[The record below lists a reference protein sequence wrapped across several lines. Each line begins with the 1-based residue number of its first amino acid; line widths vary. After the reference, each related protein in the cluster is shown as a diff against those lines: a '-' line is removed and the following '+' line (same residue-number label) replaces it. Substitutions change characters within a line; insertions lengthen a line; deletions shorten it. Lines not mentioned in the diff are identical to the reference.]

1 MIIIKS
7 KEKKNYKG
15 NIMKLYIKRNIF
27 NKLLELVIILILF
40 PLFFSKE
47 FRYKLTILQL
57 YSEIKLTIKGKGN
70 QHILSIG
77 IDRYNEYEGPLPTQ
91 LLINGNSQII
101 NNNMIYNFKDEYNNI
116 TLIWNSPLSN
126 TDYMFYEVKNIT
138 KIVISHFDSTEL
150 NSIKY
155 MFYGIESL
163 TSIDLSNFDT
173 SLVTDFS
180 FLFYS

>member
-1 MIIIKS
+1 
-7 KEKKNYKG
+7 
-15 NIMKLYIKRNIF
+15 
-27 NKLLELVIILILF
+27 
-40 PLFFSKE
+40 
-47 FRYKLTILQL
+47 
-57 YSEIKLTIKGKGN
+57 
-70 QHILSIG
+70 
-77 IDRYNEYEGPLPTQ
+77 
-91 LLINGNSQII
+91 
-101 NNNMIYNFKDEYNNI
+101 MIYNFKDEYNNI